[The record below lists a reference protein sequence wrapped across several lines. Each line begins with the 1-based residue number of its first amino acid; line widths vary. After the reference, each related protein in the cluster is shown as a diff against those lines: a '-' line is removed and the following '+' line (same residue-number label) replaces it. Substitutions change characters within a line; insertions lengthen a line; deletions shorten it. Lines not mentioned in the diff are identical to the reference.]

1 MSIIPTRLLP
11 AIVVPISMLLIAT
24 IGFVFYRRKKN
35 RSARNENSDEHF
47 SNGAFDNY
55 ETPYEINVYEEY
67 MTNND
72 RSNNYQRNSPP
83 HSEEIHHHI
92 STQTNSGFECTIE
105 EPVPTDKPEESLP
118 EYIQLPDYD
127 QLKKEG
133 ELEKIRQV
141 LAENGDPVRWWLSPG
156 IQVPG
161 KVNKWYI

>member
-1 MSIIPTRLLP
+1 MLTIPNRLLP
-11 AIVVPISMLLIAT
+11 TIVVPMLVIAT
-24 IGFVFYRRKKN
+24 IGFVFYRRRKN
-35 RSARNENSDEHF
+35 RSTRNENSDEHL
-47 SNGAFDNY
+47 SSGPFDNY
-55 ETPYEINVYEEY
+55 ETPYENNVYEEY

-92 STQTNSGFECTIE
+92 STQTNSGFECRIE
-105 EPVPTDKPEESLP
+105 EPVPTDKPEES
-118 EYIQLPDYD
+118 LPDYD

-161 KVNKWYI
+161 KVNK

>member
-11 AIVVPISMLLIAT
+11 AIVVPISMLVIAT
-24 IGFVFYRRKKN
+24 IGFIFYRRKKN
-35 RSARNENSDEHF
+35 RSTRNENSDEHF
-47 SNGAFDNY
+47 SNSAFDNY
-55 ETPYEINVYEEY
+55 ETPYENNVYEEY

-118 EYIQLPDYD
+118 DYIY
-127 QLKKEG
+127 QLKKDE
-133 ELEKIRQV
+133 ELQKIRQV
-141 LAENGDPVRWWLSPG
+141 LAENGDPVRWWLSPS

-161 KVNKWYI
+161 KVNK